1 MYLSKLEIFGFK
13 SFAEKTA
20 IEFDSGVSAIV
31 GPNGSG
37 KSNIVDALRWVLGEQ
52 GDKALRSEKRE
63 DVVFSGTSRR
73 KPLGLAEVALTLI
86 NNKGILPTEYNEV
99 TIARRFYRSGETE
112 YFLNGT
118 KVRLKDLRNLFVDT
132 GVGPDAYSVI
142 ELKMVETIL
151 SAVKNERRKMFE
163 EAAGIVSYKKNRDLT
178 FNKLESV
185 REALTRVTD
194 IIREKQRNVNALERQ
209 VKRNEEARKVSQE
222 LEALELKLYNT
233 EYRNKLIEKDNIKN
247 NESENILLKERLSLE
262 IKEYDTK
269 IDELREVV
277 SRYETKLRELNT
289 QLTAKRE
296 EITKIE
302 KENLVSDQKI
312 KSLTANVSRLNSE
325 NESLRN
331 SITRNKDRQ
340 TELHEKIHTLKH
352 TVDISSASLSEKKEK
367 LDKTI
372 RLIGEKKVELKDLGS
387 KLKVLS
393 QSLHDMKTEYHKD
406 KVNLENNLS
415 ELQRLSDNT
424 SENLSQTNILSEDKT
439 QLEAILLESKA
450 NLKAAQEEL
459 KLHTNK
465 QSELADEIASFEREI
480 NERKLE
486 LNKKNSKVEYLT
498 NLLHSMEDYAEGIKY
513 LVKERKEQNIKTVI
527 EMMQVEDK
535 YRIAVETA
543 LGEVSNYLILDEAKD
558 VSRLIQLLE
567 ENDKGKV
574 TFILNEKLNFD
585 DLLIGLYDEKPDFLS
600 DKKVYG
606 FADKFVKS
614 SHDKYLL
621 LIRYLLDEYVIVED
635 IPTAMKYSKDN
646 YYKFITLNGDIIT
659 QSFIRAGGNI
669 KQENLKLGREKQID
683 LLKDESKLLED
694 AIKETEDKINNLREL
709 HDNMPIAEYKD
720 NVEKLREKFH
730 SAENDLAKVDF
741 KLEEINKNLTKNEG
755 NYQRIEEEN
764 IKLNSR
770 INTLIQEIN
779 SKESENSNLEK
790 ELGFLTD
797 EFNEIEKKYTEYNTD
812 YNSFN
817 IQVTELKNELKNEEQ
832 YLNRLVNS
840 VRDDEEKIEDN
851 ERLIRDENSEIENLK
866 YNLTNNSSVMSGLK
880 MEEDS
885 INDRYLKEREVF
897 DNNKEE
903 LNRID
908 LEQRDRRIK
917 FDRVSQNLIDSQI
930 KMKECEI
937 KAEQYRDH
945 IREKYER
952 HIPIEDGSVGFI
964 DDEME
969 LAQSRKDVESLIE
982 RLKRLGGGY
991 QQMLFEDFEQEKEEL
1006 QRMAEQKN
1014 DLIESEKDIRRTIE
1028 RINEEARE
1036 RFLKTFEQI
1045 RENFRMIFTELFS
1058 EGDEANLKLIYDTDD
1073 EGKINEDPL
1082 EAKIEIVAKPRGKRP
1097 TSIELLSGG
1106 EKTLTAIALLFAI
1119 YLVKPSP
1126 FCVLDEVDAP
1136 LDVANLKRFNKLIR
1150 KFSNNTQFILI
1161 THNERTME
1169 TVDRLFGVTMQEQG
1183 VTTIVETRFKEK
1195 MQAG

>member
-779 SKESENSNLEK
+779 SKESEN
-790 ELGFLTD
+790 
-797 EFNEIEKKYTEYNTD
+797 
-812 YNSFN
+812 
-817 IQVTELKNELKNEEQ
+817 
-832 YLNRLVNS
+832 
-840 VRDDEEKIEDN
+840 
-851 ERLIRDENSEIENLK
+851 
-866 YNLTNNSSVMSGLK
+866 
-880 MEEDS
+880 
-885 INDRYLKEREVF
+885 
-897 DNNKEE
+897 
-903 LNRID
+903 
-908 LEQRDRRIK
+908 
-917 FDRVSQNLIDSQI
+917 
-930 KMKECEI
+930 
-937 KAEQYRDH
+937 
-945 IREKYER
+945 
-952 HIPIEDGSVGFI
+952 
-964 DDEME
+964 
-969 LAQSRKDVESLIE
+969 
-982 RLKRLGGGY
+982 
-991 QQMLFEDFEQEKEEL
+991 
-1006 QRMAEQKN
+1006 
-1014 DLIESEKDIRRTIE
+1014 
-1028 RINEEARE
+1028 
-1036 RFLKTFEQI
+1036 
-1045 RENFRMIFTELFS
+1045 
-1058 EGDEANLKLIYDTDD
+1058 
-1073 EGKINEDPL
+1073 
-1082 EAKIEIVAKPRGKRP
+1082 
-1097 TSIELLSGG
+1097 
-1106 EKTLTAIALLFAI
+1106 
-1119 YLVKPSP
+1119 
-1126 FCVLDEVDAP
+1126 
-1136 LDVANLKRFNKLIR
+1136 
-1150 KFSNNTQFILI
+1150 
-1161 THNERTME
+1161 
-1169 TVDRLFGVTMQEQG
+1169 
-1183 VTTIVETRFKEK
+1183 
-1195 MQAG
+1195 

>member
-13 SFAEKTA
+13 SFAEKTT
-20 IEFDSGVSAIV
+20 IEFDDGVSAIV

-63 DVVFSGTSRR
+63 DVVFSGTSKR
-73 KPLGLAEVALTLI
+73 KPLSVAEVALTLI
-86 NNKGILPTEYNEV
+86 NNKGVLPTEYNEV
-99 TIARRFYRSGETE
+99 QIARRFYRSGETE

-118 KVRLKDLRNLFVDT
+118 KVRLKDLRNLFADT

-151 SAVKNERRKMFE
+151 SSVKNERRKMFE
-163 EAAGIVSYKKNRDLT
+163 EAAGIVTYKKNRDLT

-222 LEALELKLYNT
+222 LEVLEVQVYNT
-233 EYRNKLIEKDNIKN
+233 EYRNKLIEKENIKN

-262 IKEYDTK
+262 ITEYDSQ
-269 IDELREVV
+269 IDSLREIV
-277 SRYETKLRELNT
+277 SKYEMKLRELT
-289 QLTAKRE
+289 TLLSGKRE

-312 KSLTANVSRLNSE
+312 QSLTSNVTRLNSE
-325 NESLRN
+325 NESLKN
-331 SITRNKDRQ
+331 SIVRNTDRQ
-340 TELHEKIHTLKH
+340 TELHMKISTLKQ
-352 TVDISSASLSEKKEK
+352 TVEMSSASLSEKKEK

-372 RLIGEKKVELKDLGS
+372 RSIGEKKVELKDLGS
-387 KLKVLS
+387 KLKILS
-393 QSLHDMKTEYHKD
+393 QSLHDKKSEYQKD
-406 KVNLENNLS
+406 KLNLENNLS

-424 SENLSQTNILSEDKT
+424 SENLGQTNIFSEDKT
-439 QLEAILLESKA
+439 QLEVILLDSKS
-450 NLKAAQEEL
+450 NLKAAQDILRVQTE
-459 KLHTNK
+459 KKN
-465 QSELADEIASFEREI
+465 SLADEIAALERDL

-486 LNKKNSKVEYLT
+486 LQKKNSKIEYLT

-513 LVKERKEQNIKTVI
+513 LIKDKKEPNIKTVI
-527 EMMQVEDK
+527 DMIQVEDK

-543 LGEVSNYLILDEAKD
+543 LGEVSNYLILDESKD
-558 VSRLIQLLE
+558 VGRLIQMLE
-567 ENDKGKV
+567 DNEKGKV
-574 TFILNEKLNFD
+574 TFILNEKLKFD
-585 DLLIGLYDEKPDFLS
+585 DLLVGLYDEKPEFLS
-600 DKKVYG
+600 DKKVFG
-606 FADKFVKS
+606 FADKFAKS

-635 IPTAMKYSKDN
+635 IPTAMNYSKDN
-646 YYKFITLNGDIIT
+646 YYKFITLKGDIIT
-659 QSFIRAGGNI
+659 QSFIRAGGNV
-669 KQENLKLGREKQID
+669 KQESLKLGRENQIEN
-683 LLKDESKLLED
+683 LIGESKLLE
-694 AIKETEDKINNLREL
+694 AGIKEAEDQIQTLRNE
-709 HDNMPIAEYKD
+709 HDNVPVNESKD
-720 NVEKLREKFH
+720 NVEMLREKAH

-741 KLEEINKNLTKNEG
+741 KLEEINKTLNKNEDS
-755 NYQRIEEEN
+755 YKRIEEEN
-764 IKLNSR
+764 IALNSR

-779 SKESENSNLEK
+779 SKESDNSNLEK
-790 ELGFLTD
+790 ELGFLTE
-797 EFNEIEKKYTEYNTD
+797 EFNEIEKQYTEYNSD

-817 IQVTELKNELKNEEQ
+817 IQLTELKNELKNEEQ
-832 YLNRLVNS
+832 YLSRLVNS
-840 VRDDEEKIEDN
+840 VRNDEEKIEDN
-851 ERLIRDENSEIENLK
+851 ERLVRNESAEIENLK
-866 YNLTNNSSVMSGLK
+866 HQLTNNSSVMTQLK

-885 INDRYLKEREVF
+885 INERYLKEREVF
-897 DNNKEE
+897 DSNKEE

-908 LEQRDRRIK
+908 LEQRERRIK
-917 FDRVSQNLIDSQI
+917 FDRVSQMLIDSQI

-937 KAEQYRDH
+937 KAEQFKDH
-945 IREKYER
+945 ILEKYEKTL
-952 HIPIEDGSVGFI
+952 PIEDGSVPFI
-964 DDEME
+964 DDEMQQS
-969 LAQSRKDVESLIE
+969 QSRKRVEELSE

-991 QQMLFEDFEQEKEEL
+991 QQMLFDDFEQEKEDL
-1006 QRMAEQKN
+1006 AKMAEQKD
-1014 DLIESEKDIRRTIE
+1014 DLIESEKDIRRTIDK
-1028 RINEEARE
+1028 INEEARE
-1036 RFLKTFEQI
+1036 RFIKTFEQI

-1058 EGDEANLKLIYDTDD
+1058 EGDEANLKLVYDTDD
-1073 EGKINEDPL
+1073 EGRINEDPL

-1183 VTTIVETRFKEK
+1183 VTTIVETRFKDK
-1195 MQAG
+1195 VQAG